1 MDLGIVQAVNT
12 QWLFVCI
19 FDLRFTRGSTFFFL
33 DHVFSDHFGRPKR
46 SPETVGNEHQQH
58 QVNGGPRGNPNS
70 KSIYRKL
77 SEMVENEERRYHHH
91 QQTAN
96 NAMMVDHDSDDNANS
111 NGACTDGG
119 VSSSGV
125 STGNEAA
132 TTPSSTSPTSRAST
146 SASSYSRTRVVHQR
160 GSTVSRSSRI
170 NLAMMTYK

>member
-1 MDLGIVQAVNT
+1 
-12 QWLFVCI
+12 
-19 FDLRFTRGSTFFFL
+19 
-33 DHVFSDHFGRPKR
+33 
-46 SPETVGNEHQQH
+46 
-58 QVNGGPRGNPNS
+58 
-70 KSIYRKL
+70 
-77 SEMVENEERRYHHH
+77 
-91 QQTAN
+91 
-96 NAMMVDHDSDDNANS
+96 
-111 NGACTDGG
+111 